1 MDGYDF
7 WWVKIELIL
16 EYIFRMILYGFI
28 VCNLIWEKVIILV
41 KGNVVEIKGL
51 DLVNFNVNFL
61 R

>member
-1 MDGYDF
+1 
-7 WWVKIELIL
+7 
-16 EYIFRMILYGFI
+16 MILYGFI